1 MATLFFVGMLDLS
14 PWLTL
19 SLSQFQL
26 YALVFLLGSFAVA
39 SLSDLRRMSA
49 QREFLEIW
57 LLAAL
62 VVVAYDVYIALTGGA
77 WLVPLVKWVI
87 VAVLAACSH
96 RSVGALFSLAI
107 GDVCAIVAV
116 AGLLSPVLVIV
127 FFVALKISDL
137 GMRPFLRLK
146 GGGGAYPFMPVVL
159 IGTLVM
165 IALVVWA
172 FPFLLGLWN

>member
-1 MATLFFVGMLDLS
+1 MLDLS

-19 SLSQFQL
+19 TLSQFQL

-39 SLSDLRRMSA
+39 ALSDLRYMSA

-62 VVVAYDVYIALTGGA
+62 AVLAYDIYLVLTGGA
-77 WLVPLVKWVI
+77 WNVPVVKWVI
-87 VAVLAACSH
+87 ILVLAVCSH
-96 RSVGALFSLAI
+96 RGTGLLFSLAL

-116 AGLLSPVLVIV
+116 AGLLSPILIIV
-127 FFVALKISDL
+127 FFIALKLFDL
-137 GMRPFLRLK
+137 GMRPFLKIR
-146 GGGGAYPFMPVVL
+146 GSGGAYPFMPVVL
-159 IGTLVM
+159 VGTLVM